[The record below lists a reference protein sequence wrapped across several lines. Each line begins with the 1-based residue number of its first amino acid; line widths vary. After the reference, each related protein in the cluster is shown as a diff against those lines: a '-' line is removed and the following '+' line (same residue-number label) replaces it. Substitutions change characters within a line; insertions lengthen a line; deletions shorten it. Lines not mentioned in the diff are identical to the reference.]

1 MTKLANDLA
10 SLGFYKFATD
20 DQRTE
25 IDGEI
30 ANGAYDW
37 YLAAGRAFDGDAE
50 RLAEG
55 GVKDL
60 LEAMGPALN
69 AEGVELPEIDEVYS
83 ENGYTLRVG
92 TDNYTL
98 WGEAEGKRSW
108 ELTTRRT
115 ITLINDWLA
124 TAGSDERVHVL
135 GSGGGHD
142 AVFVLLTP
150 AIRQAIANSGVF
162 REQDIPA
169 LL

>member
-1 MTKLANDLA
+1 MSKLANDLA
-10 SLGFYKFATD
+10 SLGFYKFVTD

-55 GVKDL
+55 GVKEL
-60 LEAMGPALN
+60 LEAMGPALDT
-69 AEGVELPEIDEVYS
+69 EGVELPEIDEVYS
-83 ENGYTLRVG
+83 ENGYTIRVG
-92 TDNYTL
+92 TNNHTL
-98 WGEAEGKRSW
+98 WAEDEGKRSW
-108 ELTTRRT
+108 ELTTMRT
-115 ITLINDWLA
+115 IALINDWLA
-124 TAGSDERVHVL
+124 AAGSDERIHVL
-135 GSGGGHD
+135 GGGGQD

-150 AIRQAIANSGVF
+150 AIRQAIEKSGVF
-162 REQDIPA
+162 QEEDIPV